1 MSERTD
7 WLIATARFQ
16 FTEITHGKSH
26 PPHVESVSD
35 GGSVPFTDRNN
46 AHISSANS
54 RTLPPSAVE
63 QTHIGSCAT
72 SRALKSRHHPELIGV
87 TLSNIP
93 SGKAHMTTLGHHSL
107 HQRCEYSFVSE
118 AMYQST
124 NMFQMYSRLP
134 AECTCDR
141 AYLKNNYTVRTMEY
155 PPNVHFSTLIRRTP
169 E

>member
-1 MSERTD
+1 MTG
-7 WLIATARFQ
+7 T
-16 FTEITHGKSH
+16 THGKSH
-26 PPHVESVSD
+26 PPHEESVSD

-87 TLSNIP
+87 TLSNTP

-107 HQRCEYSFVSE
+107 HQRCEYSFVPE
-118 AMYQST
+118 AMYQGTS
-124 NMFQMYSRLP
+124 MFQMYPRLP
-134 AECTCDR
+134 AGCTCDR
-141 AYLKNNYTVRTMEY
+141 AYLK
-155 PPNVHFSTLIRRTP
+155 TLILYGPWSALRMSIFP
-169 E
+169 HSLEKLQSVHHQLHSSG